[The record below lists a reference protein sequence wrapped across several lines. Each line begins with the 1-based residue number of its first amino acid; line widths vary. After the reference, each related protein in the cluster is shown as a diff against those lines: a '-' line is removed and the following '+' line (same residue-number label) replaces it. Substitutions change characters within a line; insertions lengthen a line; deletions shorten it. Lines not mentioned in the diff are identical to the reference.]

1 LTPQK
6 KLFLPVLGQN
16 KQSKRVQLLSVDH
29 SARASMKNA
38 ASCENQCELQ
48 DTLIIDTSN
57 AHAAP
62 GPSRGYA
69 CLRVAF
75 PSIGTHPLEGEIR
88 GWGFAGD
95 STRLR
100 PPKCRPGGRR
110 SRARRWVTV
119 RLFSP
124 RVLEAGLPVDS
135 FIWLPAVRGAG
146 AVRPGAGCGARRP
159 TDDGAPGTLWST
171 ARLLIAGG
179 RRGRSGER

>member
-1 LTPQK
+1 
-6 KLFLPVLGQN
+6 
-16 KQSKRVQLLSVDH
+16 
-29 SARASMKNA
+29 M
-38 ASCENQCELQ
+38 
-48 DTLIIDTSN
+48 IIDTSN

-95 STRLR
+95 SLAFVPLSADPVCAARAPFGGEPFSCLRSCRSAPPRLR
-100 PPKCRPGGRR
+100 TR
-110 SRARRWVTV
+110 
-119 RLFSP
+119 
-124 RVLEAGLPVDS
+124 LPVDS

-159 TDDGAPGTLWST
+159 TDDGAPGNTLKHGKVVKSGGESWAQSASSVSASPTPLFHRHRLT
-171 ARLLIAGG
+171 ANSLPTTSDQTRQPAEFKHITK
-179 RRGRSGER
+179 RRKRN